1 VDRPVFQ
8 GGVCVGM
15 VREYSDTL
23 MPMLLSGRRAV
34 YRRNYR
40 EEEAPEVLRI
50 IFEGG
55 VAKV

>member
-1 VDRPVFQ
+1 M
-8 GGVCVGM
+8 CVGL

-23 MPMLLSGRRAV
+23 MAMLLSGRRAV